1 LEGSGIAIALRTK
14 LKLFYRPE
22 ALLKDRKGAE
32 EGISLQTRPD
42 GRTMLVNTTPYI
54 YAIGSL
60 LDANGKKI
68 TVDNDTAQKLLMFM
82 PGDEVQVKGNV
93 VKVDSLN
100 DWGELQTWT
109 INKRKKSTS
118 SGKTVS
124 DSSVNTSD
132 KADKNNRPPAYGT
145 EG

>member
-1 LEGSGIAIALRTK
+1 
-14 LKLFYRPE
+14 
-22 ALLKDRKGAE
+22 
-32 EGISLQTRPD
+32 
-42 GRTMLVNTTPYI
+42 MLVNTTPYI

-109 INKRKKSTS
+109 INKKKKSTS

-132 KADKNNRPPAYGT
+132 KSDKNNRPPAYGT

>member
-1 LEGSGIAIALRTK
+1 
-14 LKLFYRPE
+14 
-22 ALLKDRKGAE
+22 
-32 EGISLQTRPD
+32 
-42 GRTMLVNTTPYI
+42 RTMLVNSTPYI

-109 INKRKKSTS
+109 INRKKPAAGQAKDAEQADAEDAA
-118 SGKTVS
+118 GK
-124 DSSVNTSD
+124 
-132 KADKNNRPPAYGT
+132 AQ
-145 EG
+145 

>member
-22 ALLKDRKGAE
+22 ALLKGRKGAE

-42 GRTMLVNTTPYI
+42 GRTMLVNSTPYI

-109 INKRKKSTS
+109 INRKKPAAGQAKDAEQADAEDVA
-118 SGKTVS
+118 GK
-124 DSSVNTSD
+124 
-132 KADKNNRPPAYGT
+132 AQ
-145 EG
+145 